1 MKQTIKIRCKNNKKT
16 GNFPIGSTLS
26 EIFSDFGLQMNHGPI
41 SARVNNK
48 VEGMHY
54 RVYHNKDVEFLD
66 MTASSA
72 SRAYTRSLFLVLC
85 KAVKDLF
92 GLALVVIDIPVSN
105 GFYCDLKLGR
115 PITEEDVNR
124 LRTRM
129 QEIID
134 AEMPITRHECPTEEA
149 IQMFDRLGD
158 IQKAKILRSSGQLYC
173 CYYDL
178 DGYVDYFYGTLVTN
192 TRELYL
198 FGLEK
203 YYDGLLLRM
212 TEESFDK
219 IIANNL
225 KSAFN
230 YSHAVTPGMM
240 RQRSGSMIFMSS
252 CAGVH
257 GNAGQVNYGAS
268 KAGLLGLAKS
278 ICKELGPRG
287 VRANC
292 ISPGMIDSEMVDR
305 LSDKVKEFWLANI
318 PMHRWGTKEEV
329 AGVALFL
336 ASDLSTYVNGE
347 VISCC
352 GGVSS

>member
-1 MKQTIKIRCKNNKKT
+1 MIMGLLDGKVALVT
-16 GNFPIGSTLS
+16 GGSRGIGEAIVRRFLREGASVAFTCRHLP
-26 EIFSDFGLQMNHGPI
+26 EGLLEDLGQLGPVRGFESDATSFNDAHEVVQAVIAEFGRVDVL
-41 SARVNNK
+41 VNNA
-48 VEGMHY
+48 G
-54 RVYHNKDVEFLD
+54 
-66 MTASSA
+66 
-72 SRAYTRSLFLVLC
+72 
-85 KAVKDLF
+85 
-92 GLALVVIDIPVSN
+92 
-105 GFYCDLKLGR
+105 
-115 PITEEDVNR
+115 ITD
-124 LRTRM
+124 
-129 QEIID
+129 
-134 AEMPITRHECPTEEA
+134 
-149 IQMFDRLGD
+149 
-158 IQKAKILRSSGQLYC
+158 
-173 CYYDL
+173 
-178 DGYVDYFYGTLVTN
+178 
-192 TRELYL
+192 
-198 FGLEK
+198 
-203 YYDGLLLRM
+203 DGLLLRM